1 MTSTSTLKNDI
12 IRFVYAETSITEKE
26 EFLSAMLIHDDLYE
40 FYMQTSFVKEQVEQV
55 KIEPSEK
62 VIDRILAYSKRT
74 AV

>member
-12 IRFVYAETSITEKE
+12 IRFVYAETSIAEKE
-26 EFLSAMLIHDDLYE
+26 ELLTAMLIHDDLYE
-40 FYMQTSFVKEQVEQV
+40 FYMQTSFVKEQVEQI

>member
-12 IRFVYAETSITEKE
+12 IRFVYSETSIVEKE
-26 EFLSAMLIHDDLYE
+26 ELLSAMLIHDDLYE

-62 VIDRILAYSKRT
+62 VIDRIFGLF
-74 AV
+74 